1 MKRKQ
6 MTYETFL
13 EVKRQKS
20 LGVSQRQTAINL
32 GLSRGMLERWWH
44 KEEAEFLSSRSHQP
58 KSLEQYREY
67 ILSVLKVYPQIRAT
81 NMYFKL
87 TEQFSDFNCKR
98 STFFRFFS
106 KLLKETGYI
115 KYRERII
122 SPRSQLP
129 PGYEAQVDFGQ
140 YKLKDMYGQTVRVYF
155 FCMVLTYS
163 QMRFVYFSP
172 NPFTTQTS
180 IYAHELAFKF
190 FNGRTQTIMYD
201 LDRVFVLN
209 ENYGDIVFIKEFED
223 YVRETGFS
231 TVICRPRD
239 PQTKGRVENLIG
251 YVKYSFLEGR
261 TYNGI
266 DALNSACLQWLDNEG
281 NGLVNAKTRRI
292 PREMFYE
299 EARHLIPVKATIPKE
314 QVILSVTSK
323 NCIRYKGN
331 EYALPKGKLKE
342 KERVRV
348 EERDNNIFIY
358 QALTNEF
365 LLKHAI
371 PTGEG
376 NTVSIEENYYDS
388 VSVERIKR
396 IFGDDDRIDSYI
408 KGIKDNRYINT
419 QCKQIYHL
427 INYYS
432 ETQMMS
438 AIEHCLR
445 VNICNTTELA
455 AYLIYKFG
463 ASKSKRCFSKEKLIF
478 YSKRAQKI
486 KEELDG

>member
-1 MKRKQ
+1 MAERK
-6 MTYETFL
+6 
-13 EVKRQKS
+13 
-20 LGVSQRQTAINL
+20 
-32 GLSRGMLERWWH
+32 
-44 KEEAEFLSSRSHQP
+44 
-58 KSLEQYREY
+58 
-67 ILSVLKVYPQIRAT
+67 
-81 NMYFKL
+81 
-87 TEQFSDFNCKR
+87 
-98 STFFRFFS
+98 
-106 KLLKETGYI
+106 
-115 KYRERII
+115 
-122 SPRSQLP
+122 
-129 PGYEAQVDFGQ
+129 
-140 YKLKDMYGQTVRVYF
+140 
-155 FCMVLTYS
+155 
-163 QMRFVYFSP
+163 
-172 NPFTTQTS
+172 
-180 IYAHELAFKF
+180 
-190 FNGRTQTIMYD
+190 TIMYD

-365 LLKHAI
+365 LLNMLFQQAKAI
-371 PTGEG
+371 QFQLRKIIMIVFQLREL
-376 NTVSIEENYYDS
+376 NEYLVMMTVL
-388 VSVERIKR
+388 
-396 IFGDDDRIDSYI
+396 
-408 KGIKDNRYINT
+408 T
-419 QCKQIYHL
+419 
-427 INYYS
+427 
-432 ETQMMS
+432 
-438 AIEHCLR
+438 AI
-445 VNICNTTELA
+445 
-455 AYLIYKFG
+455 
-463 ASKSKRCFSKEKLIF
+463 
-478 YSKRAQKI
+478 
-486 KEELDG
+486 